1 MTCDSGTATNYMK
14 KTPGEIRNSNNQF
27 PDWRQN
33 ATRTEIY
40 GTEGM
45 MYLGRHGGGWQVLGP
60 DGEILAQE
68 YGIVPDTAHQQ
79 NFIES
84 IRSRKQPNGHV
95 EQGQLS
101 ATLVHL
107 GNIAYRAGNKQ
118 LIFDG
123 ENERFIGN
131 DEANQLLK
139 TSYRENYKI
148 PENV

>member
-1 MTCDSGTATNYMK
+1 MS
-14 KTPGEIRNSNNQF
+14 ESQF
-27 PDWRQN
+27 PNWKLN

-45 MYLGRHGGGWQVLGP
+45 MYLGRHGGGWQVLGK
-60 DGEILAQE
+60 DGEVMAEE
-68 YGIVPDTAHQQ
+68 YGIVPDIKHQQ
-79 NFIES
+79 DFIES
-84 IRSRKQPNGHV
+84 IRSRKQPNGYV
-95 EQGQLS
+95 EQGHLS

-118 LIFDG
+118 LYFDG
-123 ENERFIGN
+123 KSEQFIDD

-139 TSYRENYKI
+139 SSYRENYQI